1 MQLQWIALE
10 DTLVPLLTIHLVSTS
25 LAAVIRVPLVSTSL
39 YLANHRVF
47 SAPLGSMKISL
58 ARAYA
63 AVTATPVKVRKTE
76 SLPPH
81 RASHAKLARPIWT
94 LLLQLR
100 VIRARLVT
108 TRLSRLRHALPVPL
122 APPTR
127 IKIQQRNAPRAMQGN
142 TRHLQPHHAR
152 HAQLGKLTQT
162 TIHQHLAR
170 RAVLA
175 SMLQQVA
182 LTAPHVTRVQPIWML
197 PLQLHVLLAAAV
209 STRLS
214 RLRHAHHVPWEP
226 LMLTQT
232 RQHHVSRARPGRTLH
247 RQLQP
252 ASHVRLAK
260 LT

>member
-1 MQLQWIALE
+1 MLQQVAL
-10 DTLVPLLTIHLVSTS
+10 TAPHVT
-25 LAAVIRVPLVSTSL
+25 RVQ
-39 YLANHRVF
+39 
-47 SAPLGSMKISL
+47 
-58 ARAYA
+58 
-63 AVTATPVKVRKTE
+63 
-76 SLPPH
+76 
-81 RASHAKLARPIWT
+81 PIWM
-94 LLLQLR
+94 LPLQLH
-100 VIRARLVT
+100 VLLATAVS

-142 TRHLQPHHAR
+142 TRHLQPHHAH

-162 TIHQHLAR
+162 AIHQHLAR

-182 LTAPHVTRVQPIWML
+182 LTAPHVSLVQPIWML

-226 LMLTQT
+226 LMLTQMW
-232 RQHHVSRARPGRTLH
+232 QHHVSRARPGRTLP

>member
-1 MQLQWIALE
+1 MTVCVLPVHMPQKVLRGAHRVLQVLPTTTLIHPRSAPYVLRATYPQLQ
-10 DTLVPLLTIHLVSTS
+10 
-25 LAAVIRVPLVSTSL
+25 
-39 YLANHRVF
+39 
-47 SAPLGSMKISL
+47 
-58 ARAYA
+58 
-63 AVTATPVKVRKTE
+63 
-76 SLPPH
+76 
-81 RASHAKLARPIWT
+81 
-94 LLLQLR
+94 
-100 VIRARLVT
+100 ARL
-108 TRLSRLRHALPVPL
+108 ALPVPL
-122 APPTR
+122 APPTQ
-127 IKIQQRNAPRAMQGN
+127 IKMQQRNAPRAMQGN

-162 TIHQHLAR
+162 AIHQQLAR

-197 PLQLHVLLAAAV
+197 PLQLHVLLATAV

-232 RQHHVSRARPGRTLH
+232 RQHHVSCAMPGRTLP

-260 LT
+260 LTQTATPQQRV